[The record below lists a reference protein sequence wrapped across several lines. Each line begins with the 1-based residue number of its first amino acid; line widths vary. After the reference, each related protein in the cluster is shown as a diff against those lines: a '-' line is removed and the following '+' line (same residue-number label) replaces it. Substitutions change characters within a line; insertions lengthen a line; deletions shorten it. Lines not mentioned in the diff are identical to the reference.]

1 MSELA
6 RRYASALYG
15 LFRDEERF
23 RASADALRAAPE
35 LWDALTNPTVH
46 PDAKQR
52 VLARQMAA
60 GEPEELKNFF
70 ALLARR
76 GRMALLPEILG
87 EYHGLALR
95 DQNAAECVMTCVRA
109 PDAEHQARIRA
120 ALCRLHRKSEVRLRI
135 CLDPS
140 LLGGFILNIEG
151 MTYDRSVRGE
161 LRALARHLEEVN
173 TP

>member
-15 LFRDEERF
+15 LFGDEEKL
-23 RASADALRAAPE
+23 RASASALQSVPE
-35 LWDALTNPTVH
+35 LWDALTDPTVR
-46 PDAKQR
+46 PDAKRR
-52 VLARQMAA
+52 VLARQMDA

-70 ALLARR
+70 ALLVRR
-76 GRMALLPEILG
+76 GRVALLPEILR
-87 EYHGLALR
+87 EYHGLLLR
-95 DQNAAECVMTCVRA
+95 DKNAAECVMTCVRE
-109 PDAEHQARIRA
+109 PDAKQRARIGA
-120 ALCRLHRKSEVRLRI
+120 ALCRLHRKAEVRMEIR
-135 CLDPS
+135 LDPS
-140 LLGGFILNIEG
+140 LLGGFILDMEG

>member
-6 RRYASALYG
+6 RRYAEALYG
-15 LFRDEERF
+15 LFQDEDKL
-23 RASADALRAAPE
+23 RASADSLRAVPE

-52 VLARQMAA
+52 ILARQTDRR
-60 GEPEELKNFF
+60 EPEELKNFF
-70 ALLARR
+70 TLLARR
-76 GRMALLPEILG
+76 GRMALLPDILG

-95 DQNAAECVMTCVRA
+95 EKNAAECVMTCVRE
-109 PDAEHQARIRA
+109 PDVQRQERIKA
-120 ALCRLHRKSEVRLRI
+120 ALCKLHHKSAVQLILR
-135 CLDPS
+135 LDPK
-140 LLGGFILNIEG
+140 LLGGFILNMEG

>member
-6 RRYASALYG
+6 SRYALALYG
-15 LFRDEERF
+15 LFQDEETL
-23 RASADALRAAPE
+23 RASASGLRAVPE
-35 LWDALTNPTVH
+35 LWDALTNPSVH
-46 PDAKQR
+46 PDVKQR
-52 VLARQMAA
+52 VLARQIAPE
-60 GEPEELKNFF
+60 EPEELKNFF
-70 ALLARR
+70 ALLVRR
-76 GRMALLPEILG
+76 GRMALLPDILR

-95 DQNAAECVMTCVRA
+95 DKNAAECVMTCVRE

-120 ALCRLHRKSEVRLRI
+120 ALCRLHRKSEVYLRFR
-135 CLDPS
+135 LDPS

-173 TP
+173 AP